1 MKALVKAKSEIG
13 LVLSEVDKP
22 SIGSKDVLIKVKTT
36 SICGTDLHIWNW
48 DNWAQSAIKTPMT
61 IGHEFMGVVDQ
72 IGSDVKGLNVG
83 DRVSVESHIAGTRSR
98 NAKAGKLHLDPDTVN
113 LGVDRDGAFAE
124 YVSVPETN
132 VVPLPDSVGD
142 ELGAILDPFGNA
154 VHATLSFDL
163 VGEDVLITGAGPI
176 GIMSAAIAQHIG
188 ARRVLLTD
196 INNERL
202 ALAQRVCDVET
213 VNPTEQSIGDKMSA
227 MGLKEGFDVGLEMS
241 GSELAL
247 KEMVEN
253 MIMGG
258 KVALLGLP
266 SNEISLDLSKVIFKA
281 LNIKAIYGRE
291 IFETWYKGLALLE
304 SGLDI
309 KNIITH
315 NFEYSDFEKAFALLN
330 DGKAGK
336 VVLHWS

>member
-1 MKALVKAKSEIG
+1 
-13 LVLSEVDKP
+13 
-22 SIGSKDVLIKVKTT
+22 
-36 SICGTDLHIWNW
+36 
-48 DNWAQSAIKTPMT
+48 
-61 IGHEFMGVVDQ
+61 
-72 IGSDVKGLNVG
+72 
-83 DRVSVESHIAGTRSR
+83 
-98 NAKAGKLHLDPDTVN
+98 
-113 LGVDRDGAFAE
+113 
-124 YVSVPETN
+124 
-132 VVPLPDSVGD
+132 
-142 ELGAILDPFGNA
+142 
-154 VHATLSFDL
+154 
-163 VGEDVLITGAGPI
+163 
-176 GIMSAAIAQHIG
+176 
-188 ARRVLLTD
+188 
-196 INNERL
+196 
-202 ALAQRVCDVET
+202 
-213 VNPTEQSIGDKMSA
+213 MSA

-247 KEMVEN
+247 KEMVDN

-266 SNEISLDLSKVIFKA
+266 SSEISLDLSKVIFKA

>member
-1 MKALVKAKSEIG
+1 
-13 LVLSEVDKP
+13 
-22 SIGSKDVLIKVKTT
+22 
-36 SICGTDLHIWNW
+36 
-48 DNWAQSAIKTPMT
+48 MT

-202 ALAQRVCDVET
+202 ALAQRVCNVET
-213 VNPTEQSIGDKMSA
+213 VNPTEQSIADKMSA

>member
-1 MKALVKAKSEIG
+1 
-13 LVLSEVDKP
+13 
-22 SIGSKDVLIKVKTT
+22 
-36 SICGTDLHIWNW
+36 
-48 DNWAQSAIKTPMT
+48 
-61 IGHEFMGVVDQ
+61 
-72 IGSDVKGLNVG
+72 
-83 DRVSVESHIAGTRSR
+83 
-98 NAKAGKLHLDPDTVN
+98 
-113 LGVDRDGAFAE
+113 
-124 YVSVPETN
+124 
-132 VVPLPDSVGD
+132 
-142 ELGAILDPFGNA
+142 
-154 VHATLSFDL
+154 
-163 VGEDVLITGAGPI
+163 
-176 GIMSAAIAQHIG
+176 
-188 ARRVLLTD
+188 
-196 INNERL
+196 
-202 ALAQRVCDVET
+202 LAQRVCSVET
-213 VNPTEQSIGDKMSA
+213 VNPTEQSIADKMSA

-247 KEMVEN
+247 KEMVDN

-266 SNEISLDLSKVIFKA
+266 SNEISLNLSKVIFKA